1 MIVFAFLGG
10 WVAATLSGGTTRAEA
25 QHPPFR
31 LHPQNPHY
39 FEFRG
44 KPTLLI
50 TSAEHYGAVLNLDF
64 DYRKYLDTLAA
75 CGLNHTRTF
84 VGAYCEPQGAFNIE
98 RNTLAP
104 APGRFICPWARS
116 NQPGYANGGNKFDLT
131 RWDDAYFARLT
142 DFVALASERAIVVEI
157 NLWCPFY
164 GDAQWALSPMNP
176 RNNVNAIAALTREDV
191 YTLDRHAGLLPFQE
205 SMTRKVVQA
214 LAGFDNVYFEIM
226 NEPYIRKVPDDWQ
239 RHIAGVIVD
248 AEKGL
253 AHPHLI
259 SQNVANHNARAQ
271 GFHPA
276 VGLLN
281 FHYAWPP
288 DTVAMNWDLG
298 RAIGDNETGFRGTG
312 DAAYRREGWAFILAG
327 GALYNNLDYSFT
339 VGHEDGSFVLPSTQP
354 GGGGASFRR
363 QMGILRD
370 FIYGFDF
377 LRMSPY
383 PDAIAAAPT
392 EVSTFVLA
400 EPGRQYAIYLCRA
413 QDRPPSR
420 IEQLTLKLPPG
431 RYELTFTSP
440 VQGPVGTPLALEP
453 SDGTATVLLPAFE
466 ADLAL
471 ALRRMH

>member
-1 MIVFAFLGG
+1 MLGLACLGG
-10 WVAATLSGGTTRAEA
+10 VAAAALLGLASNAGA
-25 QHPPFR
+25 QSVPFR

-44 KPTLLI
+44 KPTILI

-84 VGAYCEPQGAFNIE
+84 VGAYCEPQGAFKIAN
-98 RNTLAP
+98 NTLAP
-104 APGRFICPWARS
+104 AAGRFICPWARS
-116 NQPGYANGGNKFDLT
+116 DQPGYANGGNKFDLS
-131 RWDDAYFARLT
+131 RWDEAYFARLR
-142 DFVALASERAIVVEI
+142 DFISLASERGIVVEV

-164 GDAQWALSPMNP
+164 ADTQWVLSPMNP
-176 RNNVNAIAALTREDV
+176 GNNINGIGELTRADA
-191 YTLDRHAGLLPFQE
+191 YTLDRHAGLLAYQE
-205 SMTRKVVQA
+205 GMTRKVVES

-226 NEPYIRKVPDDWQ
+226 NEPYVCKVPDDWQ

-259 SQNVANHNARAQ
+259 SQNIANHKARAE
-271 GFHPA
+271 GFHPS

-288 DTVAMNWDLG
+288 ETVGMNWEQG

-312 DAAYRREGWAFILAG
+312 DAAYRTEGWAFILAG
-327 GALYNNLDYSFT
+327 GALYNNLDYTFT

-354 GGGGASFRR
+354 GGGGAEFRR

-370 FIYGFDF
+370 FINGFDF
-377 LRMSPY
+377 LRMSPSA
-383 PDAIAAAPT
+383 DVVAAAPAG
-392 EVSTFVLA
+392 VSAFALA
-400 EPGRQYAIYLCRA
+400 EPGRQYAVYLCRA
-413 QDRPPSR
+413 EDKAAAQS
-420 IEQLTLKLPPG
+420 EQVTLKLAPG
-431 RYELTFTSP
+431 RYLLAFTSP
-440 VQGPVGTPLALEP
+440 TDGPTAALLTVEP
-453 SDGTATVLLPAFE
+453 TDGTAVVALPAF
-466 ADLAL
+466 ARDLAVS
-471 ALRRMH
+471 LRRME